1 MTSIY
6 DFFLQMVTTYLRAAI
21 HLMFVSQINWTL
33 LVKKISNIYLIASNF
48 NPLNFIQLK
57 SKTQTWDP
65 SLYVNGRHRDDDI
78 FAFFDVLKIKV
89 AGVVAKTVQVEE
101 FVTVAV
107 SGVHVAKL
115 KK

>member
-1 MTSIY
+1 M
-6 DFFLQMVTTYLRAAI
+6 
-21 HLMFVSQINWTL
+21 
-33 LVKKISNIYLIASNF
+33 
-48 NPLNFIQLK
+48 
-57 SKTQTWDP
+57 
-65 SLYVNGRHRDDDI
+65 NGRHRDDDI

>member
-1 MTSIY
+1 MIFFTDGYYLLKSSNPPCVCLPNKLNLTRKENFLTS
-6 DFFLQMVTTYLRAAI
+6 
-21 HLMFVSQINWTL
+21 TL
-33 LVKKISNIYLIASNF
+33 LH
-48 NPLNFIQLK
+48 LK

-65 SLYVNGRHRDDDI
+65 SLSVNGRHRDDDI